1 MTDTPPDQSIPE
13 SAECPSARP
22 EFLARHLERFHSRDI
37 YEKISEEQQMVT
49 SERIGQAAADRSAGA
64 SAVRDRERR
73 GDSTGVESSPLT
85 RAVLGLAGAGAGDGE
100 DEYEDEDAMV
110 LAVPEELYSRS
121 GLRAEMIPE
130 PRVGVTGL
138 RSVLGLG
145 AVLMVMAVALVHV
158 SVDMDPL
165 ALIIAGTCVCVCK
178 VRRSM

>member
-85 RAVLGLAGAGAGDGE
+85 RAVLGL
-100 DEYEDEDAMV
+100 
-110 LAVPEELYSRS
+110 
-121 GLRAEMIPE
+121 

>member
-1 MTDTPPDQSIPE
+1 
-13 SAECPSARP
+13 
-22 EFLARHLERFHSRDI
+22 
-37 YEKISEEQQMVT
+37 
-49 SERIGQAAADRSAGA
+49 
-64 SAVRDRERR
+64 
-73 GDSTGVESSPLT
+73 
-85 RAVLGLAGAGAGDGE
+85 
-100 DEYEDEDAMV
+100 MV

-145 AVLMVMAVALVHV
+145 AVLMVMAVALVHA